1 MYIIISFICVIGFAF
16 IHFFSKYM
24 QFANKVPRSRFL
36 SLSAGVAVS
45 YVFVHLLPQL
55 NEYQQVVTKNLQQ
68 SSWRHIENH
77 IYIIALIG
85 LTLFY
90 AMERLVKMSRKS
102 KVLKNPEAAAS
113 GIFWIHMSSF
123 FIYNAVIGYL
133 LIREEYKSP
142 LGILFYFLA
151 LGVHFITNDWG
162 LRRDYKEV
170 YDKYGRLILSAAPIL
185 GWLIGA
191 LTELNEFVLS
201 ILQAFIA
208 GGIILNVLK
217 EELPEEQESSLSSF
231 LTGVIGYTFLLL
243 LI

>member
-1 MYIIISFICVIGFAF
+1 MYFVLSFICAVGFAF
-16 IHFFSKYM
+16 IHFSSKYM
-24 QFANKVPRSRFL
+24 QFANRVPRSRFL

-55 NEYQQVVTKNLQQ
+55 NDYQQIVTEKLQQ

-85 LTLFY
+85 LVLFY
-90 AMERLVKMSRKS
+90 ALERLVKISRKS
-102 KVLKNPEAAAS
+102 SYLKNPEEADS
-113 GIFWIHMSSF
+113 GVFWIHMGSF

-133 LIREEYKSP
+133 LIREEYKSSF
-142 LGILFYFLA
+142 GILFYFLA
-151 LGVHFITNDWG
+151 LGVHFITNDWS
-162 LRRDYKEV
+162 LRRDHKEA

-208 GGIILNVLK
+208 GGVILNVLK
-217 EELPEEQESSLSSF
+217 EELPEEQKSSLSSF
-231 LTGVIGYTFLLL
+231 LTGVVGYTLLLL